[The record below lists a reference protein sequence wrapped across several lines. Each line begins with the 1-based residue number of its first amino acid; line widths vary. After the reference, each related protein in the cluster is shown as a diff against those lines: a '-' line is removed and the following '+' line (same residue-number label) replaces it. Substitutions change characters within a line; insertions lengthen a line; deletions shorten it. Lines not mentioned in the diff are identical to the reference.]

1 MATQT
6 KTPQQ
11 EALDRLAEKSRK
23 ENEELRRQFGDD
35 PRYELH
41 NLVREIYDEETLRQ
55 MLKYL
60 VEGRSDWDDDE
71 EEDELADA
79 R

>member
-6 KTPQQ
+6 RTPQQ
-11 EALDRLAEKSRK
+11 EALDRAVESSRK
-23 ENEELRRQFGDD
+23 ATEEARRRYGDNWQEEAD
-35 PRYELH
+35 NIIRD
-41 NLVREIYDEETLRQ
+41 IYDEETLHQ

-60 VEGRSDWDDDE
+60 IDGRSDWDD

-79 R
+79 E

>member
-1 MATQT
+1 MATQA

-11 EALDRLAEKSRK
+11 EALDRLVERSRK
-23 ENEELRRQFGDD
+23 EIKEARRQYDGDPD
-35 PRYELH
+35 EALDSV
-41 NLVREIYDEETLRQ
+41 VRQIYDEETLRQ

-60 VEGRSDWDDDE
+60 LEGRSDWDD

-79 R
+79 G

>member
-11 EALDRLAEKSRK
+11 EALDRLVVRSRK
-23 ENEELRRQFGDD
+23 ETEELRRQYGDD

-41 NLVREIYDEETLRQ
+41 NLIREIYDEETLRQ
-55 MLKYL
+55 MLMYL
-60 VEGRSDWDDDE
+60 VEGRSDWDD
-71 EEDELADA
+71 EEDELTDA
-79 R
+79 K

>member
-11 EALDRLAEKSRK
+11 EALERALARGHK
-23 ENEELRRQFGDD
+23 EIEEARRQYDGDPD
-35 PRYELH
+35 EALDQV
-41 NLVREIYDEETLRQ
+41 VREIYDEETLRQ

-60 VEGRSDWDDDE
+60 LHGRSDWDD

-79 R
+79 E

>member
-1 MATQT
+1 MATQV

-11 EALDRLAEKSRK
+11 EALDRAVERSRK
-23 ENEELRRQFGDD
+23 ATEEARRQYGDNWQEEAD
-35 PRYELH
+35 KIIRD
-41 NLVREIYDEETLRQ
+41 IYDEETLRQ

-60 VEGRSDWDDDE
+60 IDGRSDWDD

-79 R
+79 E